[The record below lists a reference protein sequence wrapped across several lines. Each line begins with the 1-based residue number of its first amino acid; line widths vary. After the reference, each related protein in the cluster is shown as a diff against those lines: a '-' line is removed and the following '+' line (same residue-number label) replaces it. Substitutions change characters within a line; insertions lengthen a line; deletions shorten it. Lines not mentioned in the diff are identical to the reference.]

1 VARLVFTANL
11 QRHVAS
17 PTIEVTAATVREG
30 LEVVFAATPV
40 LRSYLLDD
48 QGRLRKHMSI
58 FVDGE
63 QVRDRAG
70 LSDRLGAD
78 SEVYVMQAL
87 SGG

>member
-17 PTIEVTAATVREG
+17 PTVEVTATTVREG
-30 LEVVFAATPV
+30 LELVFAGTPA

-70 LSDRLGAD
+70 LSDRLGPD